1 MTIKTQNKRTTFYL
15 KDMDV
20 GYLKKA
26 SLTEG
31 KSMSEYLRE
40 LIEKDMGRKNEYSLK
55 DLKKLVFTKDKY
67 PGNVDEVIYE

>member
-15 KDMDV
+15 KDMDI
-20 GYLKKA
+20 GYLKKT

-40 LIEKDMGRKNEYSLK
+40 LIEKDMGRKNKYSLK
-55 DLKKLVFTKDKY
+55 DLKKLVFAKDKY